1 MLAFNQCPFFW
12 SLVENVITCFI
23 DLSVVALLIV
33 IEPVE
38 HVLDQEK
45 EVEGVFFHIFDIFW
59 VHVLA
64 YEKEKEI
71 VQEAN

>member
-12 SLVENVITCFI
+12 SLVEDVITWFI
-23 DLSVVALLIV
+23 DLSVVAPLIV

-45 EVEGVFFHIFDIFW
+45 EVEGVFLHLFDSTW
-59 VHVLA
+59 HHVLA
-64 YEKEKEI
+64 YEQEKEI
-71 VQEAN
+71 VQEAD